1 MKVLVWNGLNK
12 RKMIRK
18 PKPSKETIEKL
29 NKLEKYSKI
38 SKILTKNKILD
49 SLESKSIYATIP
61 NNHTVYLNEVLDDGT
76 IKEMSLASEPISV
89 TDGYEMLTFYS
100 GVPGDNVYEI
110 WNIKTHENKHTVIMN
125 SNMYKKMI
133 NVYRRYVAL
142 DNVWRDVKN
151 IINK

>member
-29 NKLEKYSKI
+29 NNLEKYSKI
-38 SKILTKNKILD
+38 SKILD
-49 SLESKSIYATIP
+49 SLEPKSIYATIP
-61 NNHTVYLNEVLDDGT
+61 NRHTVYLNEVLDDGT
-76 IKEMSLASEPISV
+76 IKEISLALEPISV
-89 TDGYEMLTFYS
+89 TDGYELLTFYS
-100 GVPGDNVYEI
+100 GVPGDNIYEI
-110 WNIKTHENKHTVIMN
+110 WNTKTHENKHTVMMN

-133 NVYRRYVAL
+133 NIYRQYIAL